1 MGSFADGSLTIYDA
15 VKGIA
20 AEKYVMPAFQRDF
33 VWTAAQIEKL
43 WDSILLD
50 YPIST
55 FLFWHIDEEN
65 TDEETYFCDFLKR
78 VVFNFRGQ
86 SDSTNY
92 ELIKPDLSICDTAVL
107 DGQQRLTSLY
117 ISLLG
122 ETFGL
127 EKYARKKSGP
137 RVFSKLVI
145 ELDKESADLD
155 ENDYNSLK
163 HDIRFTRK
171 VGKLS
176 PTHFEI
182 KKVMEDKFRNTETR
196 YEAIEAAISRVRK
209 HNKENARRILE
220 KLCQKVHDDPMIRY
234 TLIKNMNQDDALEMF
249 VRFNSGGKALSKS
262 EITMA
267 ILEAY
272 WPSARSEF
280 GKVLMGE
287 YAGFGNDFLI
297 RTALMLF
304 GDVVKSNIN
313 ETVARD
319 LKNNW
324 GDFKES
330 LSKLKGLLSK
340 MDIKVERFSSSWNV
354 LLPIIYFIY
363 QNPLKYEDNLKD
375 IEAYLTRALLFRFF
389 QSGTTGK
396 LQQLRSYIIEYDY
409 EITIEMLDQ
418 MNDLRV
424 SQARIDDILDAE
436 KGSGV
441 AGEVLYLLNRGWSKA
456 DVSYHQDHLH
466 PEDRFSESKP
476 SGVSAEEWS
485 EWRSWRNRLANLQLL
500 EGRLNES
507 KNDMPLLE
515 YFNDMN
521 DDQQAVFVKR
531 AILPEGVPLDIG
543 HFGDFYKKRRELIE
557 EKIVSML
564 K

>member
-1 MGSFADGSLTIYDA
+1 MGSFADGSMTIYEA
-15 VKGIA
+15 VKGIE
-20 AEKYVMPAFQRDF
+20 AEGYVMPAFQRDF

-55 FLFWHIDEEN
+55 FLFWHIDESN
-65 TDEETYFCDFLKR
+65 TDEETYFCDFLKK

-92 ELIKPDLSICDTAVL
+92 ELIKPDLSRCDTAVL

-127 EKYARKKSGP
+127 EKYARRKSGS
-137 RVFSKLVI
+137 RVVSKLVI
-145 ELDKESADLD
+145 ELDEESADLD
-155 ENDYNSLK
+155 ESDYNSLK
-163 HDIRFTRK
+163 HDIRFNRK

-182 KKVMEDKFRNTETR
+182 KKVMSDEFRNKDTR
-196 YEAIEAAISRVRK
+196 KEAIEASIVRVRK
-209 HNKENARRILE
+209 HNKDKARQILE
-220 KLCQKVHDDPMIRY
+220 KLCQKVHDEPMIRY
-234 TLIKNMNQDDALEMF
+234 TLIKDMTQDDALEMF

-262 EITMA
+262 DITMA

-280 GKVLMGE
+280 GKVLVGE
-287 YAGFGNDFLI
+287 YANFGNDFII
-297 RTALMLF
+297 RAALMLF

-324 GDFKES
+324 EDFKKS
-330 LSKLKGLLSK
+330 LAMLENLLAE

-363 QNPLKYEDNLKD
+363 QNPLKYKDHIED

-396 LQQLRSYIIEYDY
+396 LQQLRNYINEYDF
-409 EITIEMLDQ
+409 EITVEMLEQ

-424 SQARIDDILDAE
+424 TQARIDDILDAE

-441 AGEVLYLLNRGWSKA
+441 AGEALYLLNREWSKS
-456 DVSYHQDHLH
+456 DITYHQDHLH

-507 KNDMPLLE
+507 KNDMSLLE

-521 DDQQAVFVKR
+521 DDQQAIFVKR
-531 AILPEGVPLDIG
+531 AILPADVPLDIG
-543 HFGDFYKKRRELIE
+543 HFGDFYKQRRALLE
-557 EKIVSML
+557 ERILSML